1 MLWAIKPLTIHR
13 HPISERRSSQV
24 FPGGVSEEQGPPSV
38 WGWGFRPHSSLSK
51 PGGICCG
58 TRISNLQVANPEVE
72 LCPVGMTAS
81 AAFVQGVR
89 KCHAQTDLLGESPVQ
104 NKEGFFFPC
113 SQIKSNF
120 AEKAFCWEQ
129 SQDPKRKEASG
140 SWINEPRL
148 TRWSLRGISLRFS
161 TWAQKASKS
170 RLGW

>member
-58 TRISNLQVANPEVE
+58 TRVSNLQVANPKAE
-72 LCPVGMTAS
+72 LCPIGMTAS

-104 NKEGFFFPC
+104 NKEGFFFPQQ
-113 SQIKSNF
+113 SNKIKL
-120 AEKAFCWEQ
+120 C
-129 SQDPKRKEASG
+129 RKGFLLRAKSR
-140 SWINEPRL
+140 SKKK
-148 TRWSLRGISLRFS
+148 RGI
-161 TWAQKASKS
+161 
-170 RLGW
+170 RLLDQWTKPNKMKFKRN